1 MELDNTRQKGVGSI
15 CLFNGKY
22 YHHHHPHQHRHHHHH
37 HHDLYVY
44 WSIIMVVILLLL
56 LFDFGQM
63 LVNHFKVHMVSI
75 VSEFVANGTE
85 IPTDEQG

>member
-22 YHHHHPHQHRHHHHH
+22 YHHHHPHHHRHHHH

-63 LVNHFKVHMVSI
+63 LVNHFKVHIGFNRFRVC
-75 VSEFVANGTE
+75 G
-85 IPTDEQG
+85 QRH